1 MMVMTQYGNPKER
14 GMDMEGFG
22 VAIIGCGAIH
32 RVHADAVLN
41 SGMGEILWFVDI
53 REDRAI
59 ASAEKYGGSWCMD
72 YHEVLEDP
80 RVNIVHICTPHYL
93 HSKMAIDAVKAGKHA
108 IIEKPAAMNVE
119 QARMMAQAAKEN
131 KRQITINFQNRFNPT
146 SIKAKE
152 IIDSGEMGKIR
163 GVKGLVTWFR
173 DADYYVESGWRG
185 SFQTEGGGVLI
196 NQSIHTLDL
205 MRWLV
210 GEVEFIE
217 GHVSTRALKDV
228 IEVEDTAEAT
238 LYFKNGARGI
248 FYATNCYTDNSPV
261 EIEIHFDKGTLR
273 IYDDELIKIQDG
285 QWERLIDGTSESSPY
300 KSYWGKSHATLIKY
314 FYENIM
320 NGAEKAIIPVEEGM
334 WSLEILDGLYRSSAT
349 SNKIFIDKLL

>member
-1 MMVMTQYGNPKER
+1 
-14 GMDMEGFG
+14 
-22 VAIIGCGAIH
+22 
-32 RVHADAVLN
+32 
-41 SGMGEILWFVDI
+41 
-53 REDRAI
+53 
-59 ASAEKYGGSWCMD
+59 
-72 YHEVLEDP
+72 
-80 RVNIVHICTPHYL
+80 
-93 HSKMAIDAVKAGKHA
+93 
-108 IIEKPAAMNVE
+108 
-119 QARMMAQAAKEN
+119 MAQAAKEN

-273 IYDDELIKIQDG
+273 IYDDELIKIQMAN
-285 QWERLIDGTSESSPY
+285 
-300 KSYWGKSHATLIKY
+300 GKT
-314 FYENIM
+314 
-320 NGAEKAIIPVEEGM
+320 G
-334 WSLEILDGLYRSSAT
+334 
-349 SNKIFIDKLL
+349 